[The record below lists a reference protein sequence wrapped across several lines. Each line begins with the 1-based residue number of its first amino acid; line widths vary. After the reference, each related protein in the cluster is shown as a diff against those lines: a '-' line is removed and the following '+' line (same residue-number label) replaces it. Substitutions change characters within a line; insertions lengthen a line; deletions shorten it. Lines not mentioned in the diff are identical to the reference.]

1 MTDPRWDIQFEPE
14 VECPPTVI
22 QTLRTAVRAVLH
34 RHRCESATVTITIV
48 GDERMRYYHQRFLNQ
63 STTTDVI
70 SFDLTDEF
78 EQTCV
83 FDLIVNAELAVVQ
96 AQQRGHSPEAEL
108 TLYVIHGLLHNLGF
122 DDGTPREAARMH
134 RTEEAVLET
143 LGFGGIYYGRK
154 QNTESDG

>member
-1 MTDPRWDIQFEPE
+1 MTDPRWNIQFEPE
-14 VECPPTVI
+14 VECPPAVI
-22 QTLRTAVRAVLH
+22 ETLRTAAEAVLH
-34 RHRCESATVTITIV
+34 RRRCESATVTITIV

-63 STTTDVI
+63 NTATDVI

-78 EQTCV
+78 EEMCV
-83 FDLIVNAELAVVQ
+83 FDLIVNAQLAAVQ

-122 DDGTPREAARMH
+122 DDGTPQEAARMH

-154 QNTESDG
+154 QNTKSDG

>member
-22 QTLRTAVRAVLH
+22 QTLRTAVEAVLH